1 MQSDT
6 PHSTTSPTKHA
17 AGSGGRREAGL
28 PIRLTED
35 MTFQQAGPPP
45 LLFGTSCWGLLFF
58 ALSGEHGWGS
68 TDKTLSGSSQSLPT
82 GGDERSPTR
91 GQAHEH
97 DGCEHSG
104 RHDDQK
110 PTAQKTTGTERQ
122 RAFANDE
129 RMNMMKECSRRYEV
143 WGDTRRTSTRP
154 KPSTLHRLS
163 IAAPCLVSKRPS
175 GTPVGPPGINNVSV
189 GYRYTLLYFGNANT
203 THSQTGGRAGGT
215 RSHQRTCGFVE
226 SPELKA

>member
-1 MQSDT
+1 MRSVAST
-6 PHSTTSPTKHA
+6 AGEARTKPCRGPVNRCPPAGMSAAPLEARLTSTTAVSIV
-17 AGSGGRREAGL
+17 GGMMTRNQRRRK
-28 PIRLTED
+28 P
-35 MTFQQAGPPP
+35 QGP
-45 LLFGTSCWGLLFF
+45 SAN
-58 ALSGEHGWGS
+58 ALSR
-68 TDKTLSGSSQSLPT
+68 T
-82 GGDERSPTR
+82 
-91 GQAHEH
+91 
-97 DGCEHSG
+97 
-104 RHDDQK
+104 
-110 PTAQKTTGTERQ
+110 
-122 RAFANDE
+122 
-129 RMNMMKECSRRYEV
+129 MKECSRRYEV